1 MSASAITITED
12 RKIAEVVA
20 FPQKPQDRLRIALL
34 KLDDALRA
42 QAHATADFRAAMG
55 DLKSKVGG
63 MQSGMQSYRDA
74 LDRTAS
80 EIDRAVKKAKELQET
95 AQRMVPQG

>member
-42 QAHATADFRAAMG
+42 QARATADFRAAMG

>member
-42 QAHATADFRAAMG
+42 QARATADFRAAMG
-55 DLKSKVGG
+55 ELKTKMGDVQTG
-63 MQSGMQSYRDA
+63 MLTYRDA

-80 EIDRAVKKAKELQET
+80 DIDHAVQKAKELRET
-95 AQRMVPQG
+95 AQRLVPQG

>member
-42 QAHATADFRAAMG
+42 QARATADFRAAMG

-80 EIDRAVKKAKELQET
+80 EIDRAVKKAKELQEP